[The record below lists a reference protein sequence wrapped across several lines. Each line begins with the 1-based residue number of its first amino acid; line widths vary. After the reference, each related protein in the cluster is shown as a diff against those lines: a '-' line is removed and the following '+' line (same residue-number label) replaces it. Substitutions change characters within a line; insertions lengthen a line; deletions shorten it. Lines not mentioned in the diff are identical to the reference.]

1 MERIAHIAAQRLLTK
16 RHEEL
21 EGQGPSR
28 KDDDAP
34 GSAAGGFIDEGG
46 AVARTSESPC
56 REDGRAGRQQ
66 RLGQKVQ
73 DVDGVFGGVAEC
85 PAAKASRCA
94 FARSASGPEG
104 AISKYCL

>member
-34 GSAAGGFIDEGG
+34 GSAAGGFIDGGG

-66 RLGQKVQ
+66 RLGQKSSRRRRGFRWGS
-73 DVDGVFGGVAEC
+73 GVPCRQGLKVRFRAQIGRASCREGV
-85 PAAKASRCA
+85 
-94 FARSASGPEG
+94 
-104 AISKYCL
+104 